1 MDHRFRQK
9 ALQRTLA
16 EHKLDALF
24 VTHPPNVRYLCGF
37 TGSAGTLVL
46 SENKSVFFTDGRYV
60 EQSRAE
66 VRGPKIL
73 IAREGPL
80 IGAGKWLASEGSGFR
95 KKANIGIEAEHLAV
109 ASRSRLK
116 GILGDH
122 FRIVESPAL
131 TEEARLI
138 KDEDELVL
146 VRAAA
151 DLGEKLWKRVLKLVR
166 AGVQEREISAEL
178 EYDARRAGA
187 QGMSFETIIASGKRS
202 ALPHGVASVEA
213 IPARGFVV
221 CDFGVILS
229 GYCSDMTRTIFVGQ
243 PSREYRQAYRA
254 VRGAQEAAVAAVK
267 PGATA
272 GEVDSAARKL
282 LKSEGLAK
290 YFTHSTGHGVGLE
303 IHESPRIAS
312 SRNEILR
319 PGMVIAIEPG
329 VYIPGKYGIRIE
341 DMVLVTEQGREVLTP
356 SSKELF
362 TV

>member
-16 EHKLDALF
+16 QHKLDGVL

-37 TGSAGTLVL
+37 TGSAGALVF
-46 SENKSVFFTDGRYV
+46 SQNKSVFFTDGRYV
-60 EQSRAE
+60 EQSHAE

-80 IGAGKWLASEGSGFR
+80 IGAGKWLASQGSGVR
-95 KKANIGIEAEHLAV
+95 KKANIGIEGEHLRV
-109 ASRSRLK
+109 AEQSRLK
-116 GILGDH
+116 GVLGNQ
-122 FRIVESPAL
+122 IKISESLAL
-131 TEEARLI
+131 TEHLRLI

-146 VRAAA
+146 IRAAA
-151 DLGEKLWKRVLKLVR
+151 GLGERLWKQTRRLVR
-166 AGVQEREISAEL
+166 AGVKETDISAEL
-178 EYDARRAGA
+178 EYAARRAGA
-187 QGMSFETIIASGKRS
+187 QGMSFDTIVASGKRS

-221 CDFGVILS
+221 CDFGVILC

-243 PSREYRQAYRA
+243 PSKEHLHAYEA
-254 VRGAQEAAVAAVK
+254 VSRAQEAAVAAVK
-267 PGATA
+267 PGASV
-272 GEVDSAARKL
+272 GEVDSAARNL

-312 SRNEILR
+312 GRDEILR
-319 PGMVIAIEPG
+319 PGMVITIEPG

-341 DMVLVTEQGREVLTP
+341 DMVLVTERGREVLTP
-356 SSKELF
+356 SSKDLF

>member
-16 EHKLDALF
+16 EHRLDALL

-60 EQSRAE
+60 EQSHAE
-66 VRGPKIL
+66 VRGPKIV

-80 IGAGKWLASEGSGFR
+80 MGAGKWLASGASGFR
-95 KKANIGIEAEHLAV
+95 KKANIGIEGEHLTVAEH
-109 ASRSRLK
+109 SRLRDV
-116 GILGDH
+116 LGN
-122 FRIVESPAL
+122 RIKIAESPAL
-131 TEEARLI
+131 IEQSRLI

-151 DLGEKLWKRVLKLVR
+151 GLGEKLWGKVRRLVR
-166 AGVQEREISAEL
+166 AGVKETDISAEL
-178 EYDARRAGA
+178 EYTARRAGA
-187 QGMSFETIIASGKRS
+187 QGMSFETIIASGKRA
-202 ALPHGVASVEA
+202 ALPHGVASSEA
-213 IPARGFVV
+213 LPARGFVV

-243 PSREYRQAYRA
+243 PSREYREAYEA
-254 VRGAQEAAVAAVK
+254 VRKAQEAAAAAVK

-272 GEVDSAARKL
+272 GEVDSAARNL
-282 LKSEGLAK
+282 LKSEGLAR

-312 SRNEILR
+312 GRNEILR
-319 PGMVIAIEPG
+319 PGMVITVEPG

-341 DMVLVTEQGREVLTP
+341 DMVLVTEHGREVLTP